1 MNKNF
6 YTINLLI
13 AGLVFV
19 IFAAVCPSD
28 PAMAQTTGT
37 TAVKTPA
44 VSIATLISRADSE
57 INQRVQ
63 SLNDLLSR
71 IGLMKKISND
81 KKNNLTS
88 SVQNEI
94 TELTALKA
102 KIDADTSLPTAK
114 TDYQSITKSYRIYL
128 LVLPQTRLVAASD
141 RVLTI
146 VDAMNAVGVKIQ
158 LRISAL
164 TGTNVAAIN
173 QIFSDFTAK
182 IADASAQA
190 NAAVSEVS
198 GLLPDQGNT
207 ATMQANIAALK
218 DARAKIK
225 TATADLVSARKDMG
239 TIVQDLREMG
249 GTNNSSAPAGQ

>member
-71 IGLMKKISND
+71 IGLMKKIS
-81 KKNNLTS
+81 
-88 SVQNEI
+88 
-94 TELTALKA
+94 
-102 KIDADTSLPTAK
+102 
-114 TDYQSITKSYRIYL
+114 
-128 LVLPQTRLVAASD
+128 
-141 RVLTI
+141 
-146 VDAMNAVGVKIQ
+146 
-158 LRISAL
+158 
-164 TGTNVAAIN
+164 
-173 QIFSDFTAK
+173 
-182 IADASAQA
+182 
-190 NAAVSEVS
+190 
-198 GLLPDQGNT
+198 
-207 ATMQANIAALK
+207 
-218 DARAKIK
+218 
-225 TATADLVSARKDMG
+225 
-239 TIVQDLREMG
+239 
-249 GTNNSSAPAGQ
+249 